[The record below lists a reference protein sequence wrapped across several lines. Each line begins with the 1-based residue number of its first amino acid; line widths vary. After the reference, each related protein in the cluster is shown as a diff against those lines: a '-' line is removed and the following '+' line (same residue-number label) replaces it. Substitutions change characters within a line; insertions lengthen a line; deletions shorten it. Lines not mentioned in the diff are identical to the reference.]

1 MGKYSHLVGTVPKL
15 PQDAPYQQRIEAR
28 RLELTNPENPNALDA
43 TNPAA
48 LARAY
53 ANARRRVDEINAQ
66 LSDANLTAATIEQ
79 LVIACYEA
87 KGTSFVK
94 LDDGSSVGTQVEP
107 YAAVVDRDKNRAWA
121 VASGLGNLLAL
132 PWQTVNAQVKALLEA
147 GELEL
152 ETNEETGALTAPA
165 LGVSVYLR
173 DKVVL
178 RQSKKSAPAPF
189 EVYRRTFSGE
199 SDGTKIDIS

>member
-1 MGKYSHLVGTVPKL
+1 MPKL
-15 PQDAPYQQRIEAR
+15 PQDASYQQRIEAR
-28 RLELTNPENPNALDA
+28 RAELMDPANPNALVA

-53 ANARRRVDEINAQ
+53 ANARRRVDDVTKE

-79 LVIACYEA
+79 LIIKCYESA
-87 KGTSFVK
+87 GTSFVK

-107 YAAVVDRDKNRAWA
+107 YAAVTDRDKNRAWA
-121 VASGLGNLLAL
+121 IENGLGNMLAL
-132 PWQTVNAQVKALLEA
+132 PWQTVNAQVKHLLET

-152 ETNEETGALTAPA
+152 EADAETGALKAPA

-178 RQSKKSAPAPF
+178 RQASKKIA
-189 EVYRRTFSGE
+189 EFS
-199 SDGTKIDIS
+199 I